1 MMTMLPRWFIK
12 FSFHL
17 LYNQLAWTYD
27 LVAWLVSLGQW
38 SAWRRLALRFMQPGP
53 TLELAYGTGGF
64 FVDMLAAGHTAMG
77 IDLSPYMARLA
88 GRRLRRHNYSSRLT
102 QAEAQALPFPSSH
115 FTNIVATCPAEYI
128 MRPQTLA
135 EICRVL
141 KDSPLSSG
149 SAGRLIIVAEG
160 QLRGPWPLRPFI
172 DWLYQITGQ
181 RSIPLAKSLDVLAA
195 HDFEARWEL
204 AEHEGAVARVLI
216 ADKRPTG

>member
-1 MMTMLPRWFIK
+1 MVTMLPRWFIK
-12 FSFHL
+12 FGFHL

-27 LVAWLVSLGQW
+27 LVAWVVSFGQW

-64 FVDMLAAGHTAMG
+64 FVDMLAAGHAAIG

-88 GRRLRRHNYSSRLT
+88 GRRLRRYNYLSRLA
-102 QAEAQALPFPSSH
+102 QATGQALPFPSNH
-115 FTNIVATCPAEYI
+115 FTNIVATFPAEYI
-128 MRPQTLA
+128 MSPQTLT

-141 KDSPLSSG
+141 KDSPLPSG
-149 SAGRLIIVAEG
+149 SSSRLIVVAEG
-160 QLRGPWPLRPFI
+160 QLRGPWPLRPLI

-181 RSIPLAKSLDVLAA
+181 RSIHPTKPLAVLAA

-204 AEHEGAVARVLI
+204 VEHDGAVARVLI